1 MKKIISLIIA
11 TEGTVL
17 NITENGY
24 GKRTLLAPEGAIA
37 LNDKDTVIAGTD
49 LDKKGK
55 QQTQQSSSPSIN
67 MQPMIDKL
75 AAVESVLNQILNKSS
90 DVYMDS
96 TKVGTALNIGSVQ
109 VQ

>member
-1 MKKIISLIIA
+1 MSAGKGKK
-11 TEGTVL
+11 
-17 NITENGY
+17 GY

-37 LNDKDTVIAGTD
+37 LNDKDTVIAGTN
-49 LDKKGK
+49 LEGKGK
-55 QQTQQSSSPSIN
+55 QQPQQQSSSPSIN
-67 MQPMIDKL
+67 IQPMIDKL

-96 TKVGTALNIGSVQ
+96 TKVGTALNISSVQ